1 MLSSSS
7 SESEAPDFG
16 GHSPEGGPNDGVATE
31 ANAVPIG
38 GSTEAGAVDKI
49 KTEPAVKQRHRSHA
63 RKCGGQRG
71 FTEALKSSVDFAEY
85 KKKRIFTFAHF
96 FSGKEDVLSA
106 AVRRLASLD
115 GITLKCYSFDLEGE
129 HATDLM
135 KEQPYGDILDNCRN
149 GSWTRAML
157 GRPVVPS
164 QWCDIDLE
172 DPLQSATW
180 SGYTGCHPTHL
191 NSRLS
196 RQRFSLGHQVH
207 APLSEIVQSQRRR
220 KVPEAATLENPPGT
234 ETQTE
239 GSMWALPE
247 VADFME
253 KFQCVKAWFNSCAFQ
268 RKERVRWLKP
278 AQFGGR

>member
-1 MLSSSS
+1 MCWIDALDCLQLRAMLSSSS

-49 KTEPAVKQRHRSHA
+49 KTEPAVKAEAPQPCAEVWWPERV
-63 RKCGGQRG
+63 
-71 FTEALKSSVDFAEY
+71 TEALKSSVDFAEY

-149 GSWTRAML
+149 GELDAGPCWAA
-157 GRPVVPS
+157 PVVPS

-191 NSRLS
+191 NSRLKPTK
-196 RQRFSLGHQVH
+196 V
-207 APLSEIVQSQRRR
+207 LSWPSGPR
-220 KVPEAATLENPPGT
+220 
-234 ETQTE
+234 
-239 GSMWALPE
+239 S
-247 VADFME
+247 
-253 KFQCVKAWFNSCAFQ
+253 S
-268 RKERVRWLKP
+268 
-278 AQFGGR
+278 